1 MQSKHPTPSAVPPEG
16 VIACEVCLTEIP
28 SSVAKS
34 HGGEE
39 YVHYFCG
46 EHCYVQWKEQEQE
59 AAKRARDQLEQHLAA
74 ATARIGEIDGQRAQV
89 KSDLEAALDVALTP
103 ASLARSA

>member
-1 MQSKHPTPSAVPPEG
+1 MEVLAMQTKHPTPSAVPPEG
-16 VIACEVCLTEIP
+16 VVACEVCLTEIP

-46 EHCYVQWKEQEQE
+46 EHCYVQWKELEQE
-59 AAKRARDQLEQHLAA
+59 AAKKD
-74 ATARIGEIDGQRAQV
+74 TV
-89 KSDLEAALDVALTP
+89 ST
-103 ASLARSA
+103 